1 MTAPTC
7 ALCGAPIPDPT
18 DRAYVNG
25 QVFCHG
31 GWDVS
36 LTCYMRR
43 CWDEAYFGVTYFDGL
58 IDTSATS
65 GGVKAAYDLP
75 RQSTGN
81 APVAAP
87 PLGT

>member
-7 ALCGAPIPDPT
+7 ALCGSPIPEPT

-31 GWDVS
+31 AWDVS
-36 LTCYMRR
+36 PTCYMRR
-43 CWDEAYFGVTYFDGL
+43 CHDEAYFGVNYFDGL
-58 IDTSATS
+58 IEQSTS
-65 GGVKAAYDLP
+65 GGV
-75 RQSTGN
+75 N
-81 APVAAP
+81 APWTSPAQSVTHAITAAP